1 MRSLIGPC
9 LLAGVVAHST
19 VAKAPT
25 LKASELQR
33 EIEHVTSELTK
44 NSPNLRKSGDKAR
57 DIQSEVEFMVNRV
70 ESLHDSEL
78 TSEFT
83 NQIEVIEEAVSK
95 ETSDHHMTM
104 EISEVRASLCAQNGF
119 QNHEFAE
126 CEAFMRKSCEPKET
140 DDANFV
146 NDEPLEDSCFVF
158 FKQEKSSRGVQVAAA
173 PAPGPAGGPGGA
185 PGPAPM
191 GTLFGGKGLRE
202 LPDQGFDGQLVKHVD
217 FDTMNEDW
225 QKEFGPKSGHR
236 DVEEICAD
244 FPDNEWC
251 RIHGYHGYPPRETVT
266 VTETETVE
274 VPADEQP
281 PPPAPPPPPP
291 PADEPEPETKPAKKV
306 AGPPLPPLPV
316 PERSG
321 TSACQLTLTALL
333 VTASM
338 FAN

>member
-1 MRSLIGPC
+1 M
-9 LLAGVVAHST
+9 LAGAAAHAT
-19 VAKAPT
+19 GAKPPT

-44 NSPNLRKSGDKAR
+44 NTPNLRNGGNKAR
-57 DIQSEVEFMVNRV
+57 EIQNEVEFMVNRV
-70 ESLHDSEL
+70 ESLHDNEI

-95 ETSDHHMTM
+95 ETSDRRIST

-119 QNHEFAE
+119 ENHEFAE
-126 CEAFMRKSCEPKET
+126 CETFMRKSCEPKDT

-146 NDEPLEDSCFVF
+146 NDEPLDEFCVEF
-158 FKQEKSSRGVQVAAA
+158 FREESSSEVVHMVAA

-202 LPDQGFDGQLVKHVD
+202 LPDQGFDGPLVKHAD

-236 DVEEICAD
+236 DFEDICAD
-244 FPDNEWC
+244 FPDNQWC
-251 RIHGYHGYPPRETVT
+251 RIHGYHPDPARETKV
-266 VTETETVE
+266 VTETVE
-274 VPADEQP
+274 VPAE
-281 PPPAPPPPPP
+281 
-291 PADEPEPETKPAKKV
+291 EPEPEPVKEAPPPARER
-306 AGPPLPPLPV
+306 AGA
-316 PERSG
+316 S
-321 TSACQLTLTALL
+321 SCQLTLTTL
-333 VTASM
+333 VVAAAM
-338 FAN
+338 LAK

>member
-1 MRSLIGPC
+1 M
-9 LLAGVVAHST
+9 LARAVAHT
-19 VAKAPT
+19 GAKPST

-44 NSPNLRKSGDKAR
+44 NTPNLRNGGGAKAR
-57 DIQSEVEFMVNRV
+57 EIQNEVEFMVNRV

-83 NQIEVIEEAVSK
+83 DQIEVIEEAVSK
-95 ETSDHHMTM
+95 ETSDHHLST

-126 CEAFMRKSCEPKET
+126 CEDFMRKSCEPKDT

-146 NDEPLEDSCFVF
+146 NDEPLDDFCFVF
-158 FKQEKSSRGVQVAAA
+158 FHQKKVSKGEQAAAA
-173 PAPGPAGGPGGA
+173 PAPGPAAGPGGA

-191 GTLFGGKGLRE
+191 GTLFGGKGLRD
-202 LPDQGFDGQLVKHVD
+202 LPDQGFDGKLVRHAD

-236 DVEEICAD
+236 DFEEICAD
-244 FPDNEWC
+244 FPENEWC
-251 RIHGYHGYPPRETVT
+251 RIHGYHPYPERETKV
-266 VTETETVE
+266 VSETVE
-274 VPADEQP
+274 VPAEEPAQEKP
-281 PPPAPPPPPP
+281 PPPAPQ
-291 PADEPEPETKPAKKV
+291 
-306 AGPPLPPLPV
+306 
-316 PERSG
+316 RSG
-321 TSACQLTLTALL
+321 TVRCQLTLTAFI
-333 VTASM
+333 VAASV